1 MMKPLRKRNLFFSVL
16 IVACVV
22 LLYGILA
29 AINTHTP
36 MIVCKNGTG
45 VLTGTES
52 SMSLLAGE
60 WLCYPDAPT
69 MEELEHLNGHP
80 IDVMHI
86 GIMEGST
93 YRIQLRADQ
102 TDDLCFMLP
111 RSRGSQVWI
120 DGNAVAPQG
129 ESISSQDVF
138 SLSDYANPKAQQI
151 DFVLR
156 IPVSGYFYSG
166 YQGVVFGSRDS
177 LESIDQIRYFIEV
190 LCLGLYITLGLV
202 CLVLFLQK
210 TSERYILYLVFF
222 TLLTAYRFMNFSE
235 HFSSYPLFSMGSD
248 FYRLFFFMRYTLC
261 RAFVLPGHSGKKNS
275 LDMLMIGMIV
285 CEVAAYLFLP
295 AHFAQL
301 STNINLIVLALEGIL
316 IVKGLLENRQGVRI
330 LLAGW
335 SMYTGME
342 VFYRLLHIGI
352 IPQGIVDVLIR
363 PTQYA
368 HVAYLIAFA
377 AAVFGKFASKF
388 SEAEEMAVSLE
399 QKVLEQTQE
408 LREKNQRI
416 IEEQNQRQQFMTDIV
431 HNLRN
436 PLFALGGYMELLES
450 QMEQPTVEQKKYV
463 DLIEDKL
470 SYLNR
475 MVDDMLLSNRLE
487 HGKIRFHFIRLE
499 LSAFL
504 RSVVMGN
511 KRLEQCR
518 QVLITCPELYLDA
531 DSFRLHQ
538 ALDNLLDNAVIHGG
552 CSSMEITA
560 YQEESTIHLTIRD
573 DGKGMTEEQVAR
585 AFDRYYTSGQKN
597 STGLGLAI
605 TAAIIREHG
614 GQVALNS
621 SPGEGVT
628 LNIALPVER
637 HETDEAFDEMKEA

>member
-1 MMKPLRKRNLFFSVL
+1 MKTIKKRNLFFSVL
-16 IVACVV
+16 IVACIV

-60 WLCYPDAPT
+60 WICYPDAPT

-138 SLSDYANPKAQQI
+138 SFSDYMNPSVQTHN
-151 DFVLR
+151 FVLR

-166 YQGVVFGSRDS
+166 YQGVVVGSRAR
-177 LESIDQIRYFIEV
+177 LESIDQLRYFIEV
-190 LCLGLYITLGLV
+190 LCLGLYLTLGLI

-210 TSERYILYLVFF
+210 RSERYILYLVFF

-235 HFSSYPLFSMGSD
+235 HFSSYALFSIGSE

-261 RAFVLPGHSGKKNS
+261 RAFVLPKRSDKKS
-275 LDMLMIGMIV
+275 ILDLLIIGMIG
-285 CEVAAYLFLP
+285 CAILAYLFLTDQ
-295 AHFAQL
+295 FAQL
-301 STNINLIVLALEGIL
+301 SSNINLIAL
-316 IVKGLLENRQGVRI
+316 IVEGMLISRGLLEDRQGVRI

-335 SMYTGME
+335 SIYTGME
-342 VFYRLLHIGI
+342 LFYRLLHIGV

-388 SEAEEMAVSLE
+388 SEAEDMAVSLE

-416 IEEQNQRQQFMTDIV
+416 IEEQNQRQQFITDVV

-450 QMEQPTVEQKKYV
+450 QMDQPTDEQQKYV
-463 DLIEDKL
+463 NLIEDKL
-470 SYLNR
+470 SYVNR
-475 MVDDMLLSNRLE
+475 MVDDMLLANRLE

-511 KRLEQCR
+511 KCLEQCG
-518 QVLITCPELYLDA
+518 QVHISCPELYLDT

-552 CSSMEITA
+552 CSSLEIKA
-560 YQEESTIHLTIRD
+560 HQKESTIHLTICD
-573 DGKGMTEEQVAR
+573 NGKGMTPEQVSR

-614 GQVALNS
+614 GQITLDSMPGKGVA
-621 SPGEGVT
+621 
-628 LNIALPVER
+628 IHIFLPIER
-637 HETDEAFDEMKEA
+637 RETDETFDEMKEA

>member
-1 MMKPLRKRNLFFSVL
+1 MTKTIKKRNLFFSVL
-16 IVACVV
+16 IVTCIV

-36 MIVCKNGTG
+36 MIICKNGTG
-45 VLTGTES
+45 ALTDTES

-60 WLCYPDAPT
+60 WMCYPGAPT

-93 YRIQLRADQ
+93 YRIQLRADEIG
-102 TDDLCFMLP
+102 DLCFMLP

-120 DGNAVAPQG
+120 NGNAVAPEG
-129 ESISSQDVF
+129 EPISSQDVF
-138 SLSDYANPKAQQI
+138 SLSDYANLEAQQI

-166 YQGVVFGSRDS
+166 YQGVVFGSRES

-261 RAFVLPGHSGKKNS
+261 RAFVLPGRSGKKNS

-316 IVKGLLENRQGVRI
+316 IAKGLLENRQGVRI

-342 VFYRLLHIGI
+342 VFYRLLHIGV

-463 DLIEDKL
+463 NLIEDKL

-504 RSVVMGN
+504 RDIVKGN
-511 KRLEQCR
+511 KHLEQCR
-518 QVLITCPELYLDA
+518 QIDVSCPTLYLDA
-531 DSFRLHQ
+531 DGFRLHQ
-538 ALDNLLDNAVIHGG
+538 ALDNILDNAIIHGQ
-552 CSSMEITA
+552 CTSLHIA
-560 YQEESTIHLTIRD
+560 AQQETDQICLTIQD
-573 DGKGMTEEQVAR
+573 NGSGMSSDQVKR
-585 AFDRYYTSGQKN
+585 AFDRYYTSGQK
-597 STGLGLAI
+597 SSSGLGLAI
-605 TAAIIREHG
+605 AAAIIHEHRG
-614 GQVALNS
+614 TISIDSQ
-621 SPGEGVT
+621 PGNGT
-628 LNIALPVER
+628 TMHISLPVER
-637 HETDEAFDEMKEA
+637 ASPVEYNTKN

>member
-1 MMKPLRKRNLFFSVL
+1 MMKTIKKRNLFFSVL

-60 WLCYPDAPT
+60 WMCYPGAPT

-93 YRIQLRADQ
+93 YRIQLRADEIG
-102 TDDLCFMLP
+102 DLCFMLP

-120 DGNAVAPQG
+120 NGNTVAPEG
-129 ESISSQDVF
+129 EPISSQDVF
-138 SLSDYANPKAQQI
+138 SLSDYANLEAQQI

-166 YQGVVFGSRDS
+166 YQGVVFGSRES

-235 HFSSYPLFSMGSD
+235 HFSSYALFSIGSE

-261 RAFVLPGHSGKKNS
+261 RAFVLPKRSDKKS
-275 LDMLMIGMIV
+275 ILDLLIIGMIG
-285 CEVAAYLFLP
+285 CEILAYLFLTDQ
-295 AHFAQL
+295 FAQL
-301 STNINLIVLALEGIL
+301 SSNINLIAL
-316 IVKGLLENRQGVRI
+316 IVEGMLISRGLLEDRQGVRI

-335 SMYTGME
+335 SIYTGME
-342 VFYRLLHIGI
+342 LFYRLLHIGV

-388 SEAEEMAVSLE
+388 SEAEDMAVSLE

-450 QMEQPTVEQKKYV
+450 QMDQPTDEQQKYV
-463 DLIEDKL
+463 NLIEDKL
-470 SYLNR
+470 SYVNR
-475 MVDDMLLSNRLE
+475 MVDDMLLANRLE

-511 KRLEQCR
+511 KRLEQCG
-518 QVLITCPELYLDA
+518 QVHISCPELYLDA

-552 CSSMEITA
+552 CSSLEIKA
-560 YQEESTIHLTIRD
+560 HQKESTIHLTICD
-573 DGKGMTEEQVAR
+573 NGKGMTPEQVSR

-614 GQVALNS
+614 GQITLDS
-621 SPGEGVT
+621 SSGEGVT
-628 LNIALPVER
+628 VHIVLPAER
-637 HETDEAFDEMKEA
+637 RETDEAFDEMKEA